1 MSHRS
6 FALGFRVKAIV
17 SILLLVVTPI
27 VQTGCGIGLQP
38 TEASAAQ
45 GEHLLQLTPD
55 NAISITLQNTNF
67 AGATAL
73 AVNPQTHTFRFA
85 HPDSSLIL
93 NGQLALDGEKLYIS
107 ELVIGNSHRQAR
119 MMFDTARH
127 ITAMT
132 TSDGYYWVRPA
143 DWTSNVD
150 PNSADDLEGFLTAN
164 RELVEIAGAVTGAA
178 AGGGN
183 GNGAGAAVDL
193 VGTKILSQA
202 QAAALAIIIPLIVAL
217 YVGIGSVFFLP
228 IGLPLVLAA
237 GAIGGIL
244 LLAIAIPVVIVA
256 SLAAAG
262 LLVAGIVAALL
273 LPPLLIGAAIIAP
286 VVIGPIALFTPV
298 VFGPVAGLTAF
309 ITSLAALVAS

>member
-6 FALGFRVKAIV
+6 FALGFRAKAVV

-27 VQTGCGIGLQP
+27 VQTGCGLGLQP
-38 TEASAAQ
+38 AEFSAAP

-93 NGQLALDGEKLYIS
+93 NGQMSLDGEKLYVS
-107 ELVIGNSHRQAR
+107 ELVIGNSNRQAR
-119 MMFDTARH
+119 MMFDAARH

-132 TSDGYYWVRPA
+132 TSDGHYWVRPA

-164 RELVEIAGAVTGAA
+164 RELAEITGAVTGATA
-178 AGGGN
+178 NGN
-183 GNGAGAAVDL
+183 NNGAGAAIDL

-202 QAAALAIIIPLIVAL
+202 QAAALAIIIPFIVAL
-217 YVGIGSVFFLP
+217 YVGIGSIFFLP
-228 IGLPLVLAA
+228 IGLPLALAA
-237 GAIGGIL
+237 GVIGGIL
-244 LLAIAIPVVIVA
+244 LLAIAVPVVIVA
-256 SLAAAG
+256 SLAAGG
-262 LLVAGIVAALL
+262 LILAGIVAALL
-273 LPPLLIGAAIIAP
+273 LPPLLIGAAIVAP
-286 VVIGPIALFTPV
+286 IVIGPIALATPV

-309 ITSLAALVAS
+309 IASLAALVAS